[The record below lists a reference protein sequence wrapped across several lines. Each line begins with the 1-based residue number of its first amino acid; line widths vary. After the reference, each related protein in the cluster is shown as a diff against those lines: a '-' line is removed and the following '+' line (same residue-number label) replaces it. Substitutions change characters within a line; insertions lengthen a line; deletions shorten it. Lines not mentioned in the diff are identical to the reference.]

1 LSVRLVFPWAGNNEI
16 PAGNFTSTG
25 NSVECRGGSGDDA
38 GTGRKAMATQFRIGH
53 GFDVHRFRR
62 GRKLILGG
70 VEIPSPVGLLGHSD
84 ADVVLHALINALLG
98 AMGDGDI
105 GSHFPDSDRR
115 YKGIASAKLLAEVL
129 AIMRRKRFKIVNVDV
144 TLVAQRPKL
153 SPHYPAMRRS
163 VAGLLKLAVSAVSIK
178 AATTEKLGW
187 LGKGQGMAGTAV
199 ILLGR

>member
-1 LSVRLVFPWAGNNEI
+1 MRLVFPLAGNNEI

-25 NSVECRGGSGDDA
+25 KSVECRGGSGDDA
-38 GTGRKAMATQFRIGH
+38 GTDRKAMAKQFRIGH

-62 GRKLILGG
+62 GRKLLLGG

-98 AMGDGDI
+98 AMGEGDI
-105 GSHFPDSDRR
+105 GSHFPDTDHR
-115 YKGIASAKLLAEVL
+115 YKGISSAKLLAQVL

-153 SPHYPAMRRS
+153 SPHYPAMRKS
-163 VAGLLKLAVSAVSIK
+163 VAGLLKLAVSEVSIK